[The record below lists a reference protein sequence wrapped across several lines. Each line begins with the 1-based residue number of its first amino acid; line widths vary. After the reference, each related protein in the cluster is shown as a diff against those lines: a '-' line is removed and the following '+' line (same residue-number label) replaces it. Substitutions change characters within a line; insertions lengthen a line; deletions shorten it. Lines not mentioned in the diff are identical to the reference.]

1 MSQQLANI
9 HPDAQIAEN
18 VIIEP
23 FATIEKNTVIEEGT
37 WIGSGAVV
45 MNGARIGKNCK
56 IHNHAVISC
65 EPQDLKYNGEETTT
79 IIEDNAVIREFA
91 TISKGT
97 ADRYKTIIGDGT
109 LVMAYGHVGHD
120 CFVGKHCIIGN
131 VTQLGGHCNI
141 DDYAIISAMSAVH
154 QFSKIGCHVMVAGG
168 SIVVKDVP
176 PYVMAAR
183 NPISYHGI
191 NSVGLKRRGFEKDQ
205 IHNIQ
210 NIYRQIYFGG
220 LNYTEAI
227 KKIEQET
234 SASTER
240 EIIADFIRKSER
252 GIIKASV

>member
-9 HPDAQIAEN
+9 HPNAQIAEN

-23 FATIEKNTVIEEGT
+23 FATIEEDTVIGEGT

-65 EPQDLKYNGEETTT
+65 EPQDLKYEGEVTTT
-79 IIEDNAVIREFA
+79 IINDNAVIREFA

-97 ADRYKTIIGDGT
+97 ADRYKTVIGEST

-120 CFVGKHCIIGN
+120 CIVGKNCIIGN

-141 DDYAIISAMSAVH
+141 DDFAIISAMSAVH

-168 SIVVKDVP
+168 SIVVKDIP

-191 NSVGLKRRGFEKDQ
+191 NSVGLKRRGFDKEV
-205 IHNIQ
+205 IYNIQ

-220 LNYTEAI
+220 LNYSEAI
-227 KKIEQET
+227 KKIEVET

-240 EIIADFIRKSER
+240 DIIADFIRNSER